1 MKRCAIL
8 FAILV
13 LTLIIAVW
21 VENRR
26 DTISMDDVA
35 LEDIKSVQSAETSD
49 PLSE

>member
-8 FAILV
+8 FAILI
-13 LTLIIAVW
+13 LTLIIAVF
-21 VENRR
+21 VENSR

-35 LEDIKSVQSAETSD
+35 VEDINSVKSAEGSE

>member
-13 LTLIIAVW
+13 LTLIFAVW
-21 VENRR
+21 VENSR
-26 DTISMDDVA
+26 DKISIDDIA
-35 LEDIKSVQSAETSD
+35 LEDIKSVKSAEAPE